1 MDTHPLWRPYEQVD
15 LQELDAVRLT
25 PAEAS
30 RIEVVAPD
38 PSWPEQYERVREL
51 ITTALG
57 DRVLALDHVGSTAVP
72 DLWAKPRID
81 VDLLV
86 ADSAA
91 EVDYVPAL
99 AAVGFELVVRE
110 PEWEEHRVLRCHDPA
125 TNLHVMSPEAIEP
138 RRHLAFRDWLRTHP
152 EDREAYAELK
162 RGLAERG
169 FTDGMDY
176 NNHKA
181 ELVYDIYERIFAADR
196 AHSHTPRPRVR

>member
-1 MDTHPLWRPYEQVD
+1 MWRPYEQVD

-25 PAEAS
+25 PAETS

-38 PSWPEQYERVREL
+38 PSWPEQYERVREV
-51 ITTALG
+51 IVMALG
-57 DRVLALDHVGSTAVP
+57 DRVLLLAHVGSTAVP

-86 ADSAA
+86 ADSSA
-91 EVDYVPAL
+91 EDEYVPAL
-99 AAVGFELVVRE
+99 EAAGFRLVVRE
-110 PEWEEHRVLRCHDPA
+110 PDWEEHRVLRGWDPA
-125 TNLHVMSPEAIEP
+125 TNLHVMSPSAIEP

-152 EDREAYAELK
+152 KDRAAYAELK
-162 RGLAERG
+162 RSLAGRG

-181 ELVYDIYERIFAADR
+181 ELVYDIYERIFAADQ
-196 AHSHTPRPRVR
+196 AHQHTPRPRIP